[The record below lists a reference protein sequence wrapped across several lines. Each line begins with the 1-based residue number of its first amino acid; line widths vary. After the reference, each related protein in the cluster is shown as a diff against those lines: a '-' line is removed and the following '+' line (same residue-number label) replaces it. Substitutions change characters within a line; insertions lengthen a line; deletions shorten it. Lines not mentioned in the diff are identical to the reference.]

1 MSQLVC
7 SNCKAVYQADGQSC
21 PSCNAEGDQV
31 YDFDQSDEYL
41 KQEAQRVIAERQKAG
56 LEGLVGDLAAVII
69 NVQPDRQRQAVRELL
84 AATGLRYGEGYA
96 TDRYTTHVLRA
107 PAGADFLVRARK
119 QDNPFRRYN
128 IHPKSE
134 HLPDTRLE
142 TFIFETPDL
151 QQYVDIQQN
160 RGITFMT
167 DTPVETPGYRYIQ
180 TPPSE
185 YTGNA
190 LGFIEW
196 QHGRRDFTPRN
207 AASLDW
213 QPEKPDR
220 PYLGN
225 VGQLDHTATR
235 VTAGQRDQAI
245 IEFLELTNYHFDFAI
260 YVKQFNSITNVARL
274 SSDAFAMV
282 FTSGIAPYKDDETS
296 GPTERFI
303 HNYGKRVHH
312 MAFHTE
318 HIKDTFAGLKEDGMD
333 WLIELV
339 GSPDEGLRQT
349 FTAPSDNTLLVNE
362 YIRRY
367 GDFDGFFTR
376 SNVTKLTEAT
386 TRQ

>member
-1 MSQLVC
+1 MAQLVC
-7 SNCKAVYQADGQSC
+7 SNCKAVYRADGQRC
-21 PSCNAEGDQV
+21 PSCNAQGAQV

-41 KQEAQRVIAERQKAG
+41 KQETQRIITERQEAG
-56 LEGLVGDLAAVII
+56 LEGLVGDLAAVVI
-69 NVQPDRQRQAVRELL
+69 NVQPERQRNAVEELL
-84 AATGLRYGEGYA
+84 ATTGLRYGEGYE
-96 TDRYTTHVLRA
+96 TDQYITHLLEA
-107 PAGADFLVRARK
+107 PAGADFLVRSRK
-119 QDNPFRRYN
+119 QGNPFRRHN
-128 IHPKSE
+128 LHPKSE

-151 QQYVDIQQN
+151 QRYLDIQRE
-160 RGITFMT
+160 RGVAFTTEQPI
-167 DTPVETPGYRYIQ
+167 ETPGSRYIQ

-196 QHGRRDFTPRN
+196 KHGRRDFTPRN

-225 VGQLDHTATR
+225 VGELDHTATR
-235 VTAGQRDQAI
+235 VTAGQRDRAI

-318 HIKDTFAGLKEDGMD
+318 HVQDTFAGLKEDGMD

-386 TRQ
+386 TKQ